1 MVGPAAPRLPRPLS
15 RIASMAELQSAIG
28 TLSIPAPERAVHWKH
43 KLAESRAR
51 LRVELSSRKYP
62 KEMLRRQAALV
73 DRQLREVWASHAM
86 PRDVALAAVG
96 GYGRGQL
103 FPCSDVDLMI
113 LLSGPAD
120 ASLARKI
127 EHLIGTLWDIG
138 LEVGHSVRTVDEC
151 LTLAAAD
158 ITVQTTLLEARLLA
172 GKRELYSRFVKRVA
186 DALDPAHFL
195 QAKLLEQQQRHMR
208 YAETNLEPNIKESAG
223 GLRDLQTVLWI
234 ARGAGIGKSW
244 SELARRGVI
253 TRAEV
258 REIHQNEQFLQSL
271 RIRLHY
277 LAGRREDR
285 LLFDFQTALAREFGL
300 HDRPHRLAS
309 EQLMQRYYRSAQAVS
324 QLTIFVLQNLD
335 ARITPPRDKEYHP
348 INERFGARDEL
359 LAARDER
366 LFEREPSAILESFLL
381 LQQHPE
387 LKGVSAPT
395 LRALWRA
402 RRLINPAFRKNPRNR
417 QQFLQLVRSPTRVER
432 ALRRMSQY
440 GVLGRYLPAFGRIV
454 GQMQHDLYHVY
465 TVDEHI
471 LRVVRNVRRFS
482 IPELAHEFPLCSRLM
497 SNFERPETL
506 YLAALFHDIAKG
518 RGGDHSALGSADA
531 HQFCRD
537 HGLAREDVELVA
549 WLVENHLVMS
559 TTAQKQDIADPA
571 VVQAFARRVADER
584 HLAALYLL
592 TIADIR
598 GTSPKVWNAWKAK
611 LLEDLFWTTRKQ
623 LTGDSLSLASSLQ
636 ARQDEA
642 RAKLRLYAVPDL
654 AEKNLWAQLEDTY
667 FLRHEPQ
674 EIAWHTRLLYYRVQ
688 TQEPVI
694 KARLSPA
701 GEGLQVM
708 IYVPDQKELFARICS
723 FFEGIS
729 YDIFEAKI
737 YTTRHGYALDSF
749 QVQDPDN
756 RRPQYRDVIGLIEHG
771 LAERLRLKSPLPP
784 LTKPRLSRQL
794 RHFPIS
800 PEVNIQ
806 PDEKGTSSVLSII
819 AGDRPGLLSRIA
831 RVLTAY
837 DINLHTA
844 KINTLGARAE
854 DVFIIVG
861 GALRDA
867 KTVVRLE
874 SDLVEQLRT

>member
-1 MVGPAAPRLPRPLS
+1 MTEPQTAMAIAAP
-15 RIASMAELQSAIG
+15 AV
-28 TLSIPAPERAVHWKH
+28 PAHARAGHWKQ
-43 KLAESRAR
+43 KLAVSRAQ
-51 LRVELSSRKYP
+51 LRQELASRKFP
-62 KEMLRRQAALV
+62 KDMLRRQAALV
-73 DRQLREVWASHAM
+73 DRQLREVWSSHAM
-86 PRDVALAAVG
+86 PREVALAAVG
-96 GYGRGQL
+96 GYGRAQL
-103 FPCSDVDLMI
+103 FPCSDVDLLI

-120 ASLARKI
+120 ADLARKI

-138 LEVGHSVRTVDEC
+138 IEVGHSVRTMDEC
-151 LTLAAAD
+151 IALAAAD
-158 ITVQTTLLEARLLA
+158 VTVQTTLLEARLLA
-172 GKRELYSRFVKRVA
+172 GKRDLFSRFAKRVR
-186 DALDPAHFL
+186 DALEPAAFL

-234 ARGAGIGKSW
+234 ARAAGIGRSW
-244 SELARRGVI
+244 GELARRGVI

-258 REIHQNEQFLQSL
+258 REIHQNEQFLQWL

-309 EQLMQRYYRSAQAVS
+309 EQLMQRYYRTAQTVA
-324 QLTIFVLQNLD
+324 QLTTFVLQNLD
-335 ARITPPRDKEYHP
+335 ARITPSHDKDYHP
-348 INERFGARDEL
+348 INRRFGARDEL

-366 LFEREPSAILESFLL
+366 LFQREPAAILESFAL

-402 RRLINPAFRKNPRNR
+402 RRLINPAFRKDPRNR
-417 QQFLQLVRSPTRVER
+417 QQFLQLLRSPTRVER
-432 ALRRMSQY
+432 ALRRMNQY

-497 SNFERPETL
+497 SNFERPEVL

-518 RGGDHSALGSADA
+518 RGGNHSELGAVDA
-531 HQFCRD
+531 RQFCRD
-537 HGLAREDVELVA
+537 HGLVREDVELVA

-559 TTAQKQDIADPA
+559 STAQKRDITDPA
-571 VVQAFARRVADER
+571 VVQTFAQRAGNER
-584 HLAALYLL
+584 HLSALYLL
-592 TIADIR
+592 TVADIR

-611 LLEDLFWTTRKQ
+611 LLEDLFWRTQR
-623 LTGDSLSLASSLQ
+623 LLAGDRFSLASSLQ

-642 RAKLRLYAVPDL
+642 RAKLRLYAVPEA
-654 AEKNLWAQLEDTY
+654 AEQNLWAQLEDTY

-688 TQEPVI
+688 TQEPVV

-723 FFEGIS
+723 FFERIS

-749 QVQDPDN
+749 QVQDPNN
-756 RRPQYRDVIGLIEHG
+756 RRPQYRDVIGLIEHD
-771 LAERLRLKSPLPP
+771 LAERLRTKAPLPP

-831 RVLTAY
+831 RVLTAH

-854 DVFIIVG
+854 DVFIIT
-861 GALRDA
+861 GAALKNA
-867 KTVVRLE
+867 KNVVRLE
-874 SDLVEQLRT
+874 SDLVEQLQT